1 MTARTRSLWLLHGVV
16 VIFGFTGILGKLI
29 TLDAEPLVF
38 WRVSLG
44 GVSTALYLAWRRE
57 WRRWLLKDLVQA
69 AVVGCI
75 VAAHWVTFFAAIK
88 VSSVGLALTM
98 LATAPLFIGFIE
110 PVVFRRKVAWRELL
124 VASAVFVG
132 IATVFQAERDQVD
145 GMVLGLSSAALA
157 ALFSTF
163 NGVLVKRLEP
173 VNLSAVELLSAS
185 AAMLVW
191 LTWRGQ
197 ACLGLYV
204 MSAEDWVWVAV
215 LAVVATSFAFVV
227 SIQVLKNLT
236 PFESAMAIN
245 LEPLYAI
252 VLAWWIFGE
261 RFSPGFY
268 LGAAMVLGAVF
279 LDSWWRAQ
287 TQSTA
292 NNDDAT

>member
-1 MTARTRSLWLLHGVV
+1 MTERARSLWLLHGVV

-57 WRRWLLKDLVQA
+57 WRSWALRDLAQA
-69 AVVGCI
+69 AGVGCI

-110 PVVFRRKVAWRELL
+110 PLVFCRKLAWRELL

-157 ALFSTF
+157 AMFSTF

-173 VNLSAVELLSAS
+173 VNLSAVELLAAS
-185 AAMLVW
+185 AGMLLW
-191 LTWRGQ
+191 LAWRGQ
-197 ACLGLYV
+197 AGPELFA
-204 MSAEDWVWVAV
+204 MSAEDWLWVTL

-252 VLAWWIFGE
+252 VLAWWMFGE

-268 LGAAMVLGAVF
+268 VGATVVLGAVF
-279 LDSWWRAQ
+279 WDSWQRAR
-287 TQSTA
+287 TYSTE
-292 NNDDAT
+292 NNDDAI

>member
-1 MTARTRSLWLLHGVV
+1 LWLLHGVV

-57 WRRWLLKDLVQA
+57 WRWWAPRDLAQA
-69 AVVGCI
+69 AGVGCI

-110 PVVFRRKVAWRELL
+110 PLVFCRKLAWRELL

-157 ALFSTF
+157 AMFNTF

-185 AAMLVW
+185 AAMLLW
-191 LTWRGQ
+191 LVWRGQ
-197 ACLGLYV
+197 AGPELFV
-204 MSAEDWVWVAV
+204 MSAEDWLWVTL

-252 VLAWWIFGE
+252 VLAWWMFGE

-268 LGAAMVLGAVF
+268 VGAAVVLGAVF
-279 LDSWWRAQ
+279 LDSWWRAR
-287 TQSTA
+287 TKSTA
-292 NNDDAT
+292 NNDDAI